1 MNPSDRTKR
10 RHIQSHC
17 LKTTASIASFYTLSR
32 IVPILSI
39 DFLARDPHLL
49 LENCRIPQSPSERL
63 SRLRASP
70 SRYISMLGLIGA
82 SVKTRASGVA
92 IMGSCIFAP
101 VPAASEVLMVWQHEE
116 IARASTLLPALCQSE
131 TSGSIERLMCSALD
145 YSSLIRPR
153 ILLIRCQARRNFR
166 PRILRTD
173 QSPKFVLLAS

>member
-1 MNPSDRTKR
+1 MDFWMNPSDRTKR

-17 LKTTASIASFYTLSR
+17 LYTLSR
-32 IVPILSI
+32 IVPTLRI

-63 SRLRASP
+63 SRLRTSP

-101 VPAASEVLMVWQHEE
+101 VPAASAVLMVSQHEE
-116 IARASTLLPALCQSE
+116 IARASTLLLALCQSE
-131 TSGSIERLMCSALD
+131 TSGSINVSC
-145 YSSLIRPR
+145 
-153 ILLIRCQARRNFR
+153 ARF
-166 PRILRTD
+166 
-173 QSPKFVLLAS
+173 